1 MVILK
6 KSAKMMRKALSI
18 LLAVALLMSVCTV
31 MLSTFASA
39 YTTYTPKVTELTF
52 DNGKGAACFRN
63 ATVTYKG
70 YVDDPDPD
78 YAGDKAVYME
88 TPNSNSPML
97 VLGSSSETD
106 TVESGTQN
114 IDSYKFETDRTY
126 TVSFK
131 YKLAA
136 GYTGDSA
143 RLDALGFYSVN
154 SATNTAGKQYN
165 SSSIISQ
172 IVVNRDEIN
181 ETDWTPVADKDGVY
195 TLNADSAWKEVT
207 ITFKRPSDYADS
219 FGIILLGYQGGAR
232 KIYFD
237 DIVITD
243 ANAATPKTV
252 ETTNTYVYNF
262 IDDETGAPVYN
273 AVGKTIDYTSDKT
286 LTTDDR
292 GLIVSTSSAIGNG
305 GGNLTG
311 EKLGILLKDPDV
323 NLGDANGYLKLEANT
338 DYGIVFK
345 YKVLNKQDI
354 IDNNPSYAENESFR
368 FHLTCTKTATPS
380 LSGNSTGTSLAG
392 GLGSSDLFRTTNDR
406 TNLVT
411 VSDDGWRYFH
421 FEFSGSDFFT
431 RGSSYVS
438 EGMYIC
444 FNVGAG
450 AAYDRPVEFL
460 IESATVT
467 ATKCETKHT
476 YNTAEYSRISF
487 KENHSNDIY
496 GVQYLTP
503 GDKLVAPKGYTYFNV
518 TNGAKITTVP
528 TSDATVVLRPDAGKY
543 VYDFTDA
550 QAVTTYSSMT
560 HNNFSNKLGTDQGTN
575 VANAGGKPS
584 QVVAG
589 EGMYL
594 TSTTGNPTGTT
605 SYGWSHKAYI
615 ADTDNPL
622 GKNGFLA
629 VEAGYLYYVDVEF
642 SPVVDNYS
650 QYAGTKYIAVALSNG
665 TNSNGTL
672 GETQRSVSYLAI
684 AKDGGVQHVTA
695 SIDGDEKFTG
705 RDDPQFGGDV
715 TDRPIAGAN
724 ITIALSANATVLI
737 TKVTVYMID
746 KNSDKVF
753 LSKDNG
759 EYELATEGV
768 TLVTAPNS
776 ANSASIGWFD
786 DSGVKQTTVPAG
798 DFVSLTSKYASE
810 VYNFDTQS
818 GDLYLPRKAAQGNW
832 IYEFE
837 TDATEHGDVL
847 KLTTNQ
853 TGGTTILF
861 AVPSASGLGNTSPY
875 RMTQGVKHRVTFDVK
890 RVAANIPEG
899 KDDAIQIYRASEAG
913 VGAGG
918 NKTRVKTLN
927 YTTKDLDVW
936 QTISFEFTPTD
947 LSNGQNILL
956 IGFGTGSKA
965 DENLDYNAQVCF
977 DNVKIELVDYEIYS
991 KPAAGVKS
999 SIRKVSGTG
1008 EAYVSAGVRFRA
1020 TLDSTT
1026 INDASEI
1033 GFVVIPETYAQSDPD
1048 WYLMKSNGSLT
1059 NTNAKRAFVK
1069 NIDTGTE
1076 VVYNTNPD
1084 GSKDYQLIL
1093 TGLTQEGAP
1102 GNLCGT
1108 KFVAVLFIKTGDTY
1122 SYQFVRSVSY
1132 NEVKQMYTDAGLSTE
1147 GY

>member
-1 MVILK
+1 MK

-88 TPNSNSPML
+88 TPNNNSPML

-219 FGIILLGYQGGAR
+219 FGIILLGYQGDGAR

-273 AVGKTIDYTSDKT
+273 AFGKTIDYTSDKT

-311 EKLGILLKDPDV
+311 DKLGILLKDPDV

-431 RGSSYVS
+431 RGDSYVS

-450 AAYDRPVEFL
+450 ATYNMPVEFL

-487 KENHSNDIY
+487 KESHSNDIY

-503 GDKLVAPKGYTYFNV
+503 GDELVAPKGYTYFNV

-560 HNNFSNKLGTDQGTN
+560 HNNFSNMIGTTQGTN

-584 QVVAG
+584 EVVDG
-589 EGMYL
+589 KGMYF
-594 TSTTGNPTGTT
+594 TSTTGNPTGT
-605 SYGWSHKAYI
+605 SYDWVHKAYI

-629 VEAGYLYYVDVEF
+629 VESGYLYYVDVEF

-650 QYAGTKYIAVALSNG
+650 QYAATKYIAVALSTG
-665 TNSNGTL
+665 KYSNGTL
-672 GETQRSVSYLAI
+672 AETQRPVSYVAI

-705 RDDPQFGGDV
+705 KDEPQFGGDV

-818 GDLYLPRKAAQGNW
+818 GDLYLPRNAAQGNW

-875 RMTQGVKHRVTFDVK
+875 RMTQGVKYRVTFDVK
-890 RVAANIPEG
+890 RVAANVVEG
-899 KDDAIQIYRASEAG
+899 GDDAIQIYRASEAG

-918 NKTRVKTLN
+918 NKTGVKTLN

-936 QTISFEFTPTD
+936 QTISYEFTPTD

-956 IGFGTGSKA
+956 IGIGTGAKA
-965 DENLDYNAQVCF
+965 DTELAYNAQVYF

-999 SIRKVSGTG
+999 SIRKVSGEG
-1008 EAYVSAGVRFRA
+1008 ENYQSAGVRFRA
-1020 TLDSTT
+1020 TLDNTT
-1026 INDASEI
+1026 IAGASEI

-1048 WYLMKSNGSLT
+1048 WYVMSNGSPV
-1059 NTNAKRAFVK
+1059 NKNAKRAFVK
-1069 NIDTGTE
+1069 NTATKTE
-1076 VVYNTNPD
+1076 VVYNDNGAT
-1084 GSKDYQLIL
+1084 KDYQLIL
-1093 TGLTQEGAP
+1093 TGLTQEGVD

-1132 NEVKQMYTDAGLSTE
+1132 NEVKQMYADAGLSTE